1 MTSRALFNATD
12 FVMTHTPHSL
22 LISTFGHSEFRPYQL
37 EIIEAAAQE
46 QDILA
51 LMPSGAGKSL
61 CYQLPALLRSGLTV
75 VISPLIAL
83 MRDQVYALRAHGVKA
98 AMLNSANDEA
108 EDALVFSGLK
118 SRQLKLL
125 YMSPERFAKD
135 GTFAML
141 SRVEIATIVVD
152 EAHCISHWGK
162 GFRPEYLEIGPICA
176 ELAASSPKGQ
186 IQIMAFTA
194 TADAGTQAEI
204 IKHLFASP
212 PKLFVQSFDRPNI
225 HLKMARRRSA
235 DKQILAFLKNYQQET
250 GIVYC
255 SRRRHAEAMA
265 ELLTK
270 AGYRALAYHA
280 GLPDQ
285 SRSRVERIFQSGE
298 TVIIVATIA
307 FGMGVDR
314 PDVRF
319 VCHADTPSSVE
330 TYYQEIGRA
339 GRDGKPA
346 FTLGLFDP
354 AHFIKARER
363 IFLDK
368 TDEALQ
374 KTELLRLKNL
384 IKLCKPKICRRVVL
398 LSHFEESIEACSCCD
413 WCRGGIFKKI
423 ALRYGL

>member
-1 MTSRALFNATD
+1 MNQ
-12 FVMTHTPHSL
+12 TPQTFL
-22 LISTFGHSEFRPYQL
+22 TSTFGHAEFRPHQL
-37 EIIEAAAQE
+37 DIIEAALE
-46 QDILA
+46 SQDILA

-61 CYQLPALLRSGLTV
+61 CYQLPALMRGGLTV

-83 MRDQVYALRAHGVKA
+83 MRDQVYALRARGVKA
-98 AMLNSANDEA
+98 AMLNSLNDEA
-108 EDALVFSGLK
+108 EDALVFSGLR

-141 SRVEIATIVVD
+141 SRADVTCIVVD

-162 GFRPEYLEIGPICA
+162 GFRPEYLEIGSICA

-186 IQIMAFTA
+186 IQIMAVTA

-204 IKHLFASP
+204 IKYLFAAP
-212 PKLFVQSFDRPNI
+212 PKLFIQSFDRPNI
-225 HLKMARRRSA
+225 HLKMARRRAA
-235 DKQILAFLKNYQQET
+235 DEQILAFIKNRKHET

-330 TYYQEIGRA
+330 SYYQEIGRA
-339 GRDGKPA
+339 GRDGNPS

-354 AHFIKARER
+354 SYFIKARER
-363 IFLDK
+363 IFLNK
-368 TDEALQ
+368 NDEAAQ

-384 IKLCKPKICRRVVL
+384 VRLCKPKTCR
-398 LSHFEESIEACSCCD
+398 
-413 WCRGGIFKKI
+413 
-423 ALRYGL
+423 

>member
-1 MTSRALFNATD
+1 MN
-12 FVMTHTPHSL
+12 HTPSSL
-22 LISTFGHSEFRPYQL
+22 LTSTFGHAEFRPHQL
-37 EIIEAAAQE
+37 EIIEAALKG

-51 LMPSGAGKSL
+51 LMPSGGGKSL
-61 CYQLPALLRSGLTV
+61 CYQLPALMRSGITV

-83 MRDQVYALRAHGVKA
+83 MRDQVYALRARGVKA
-98 AMLNSANDEA
+98 AMLNSLNDEA
-108 EDALVFSGLK
+108 EDTLVFSGLK

-141 SRVEIATIVVD
+141 SRASVCCIVVD

-162 GFRPEYLEIGPICA
+162 AFRPEYLEIGSICA
-176 ELAASSPKGQ
+176 ELAASSPTGQ
-186 IQIMAFTA
+186 VQIMAVTA

-204 IKHLFASP
+204 IKHLFGAM
-212 PKLFVQSFDRPNI
+212 PKLFIQSFDRPNI
-225 HLKMARRRSA
+225 YLKMARRRAA
-235 DKQILAFLKNYQQET
+235 DKQILVFIKKHKQDT

-265 ELLTK
+265 DILTK
-270 AGYRALAYHA
+270 AGYRAFAYHA

-285 SRSRVERIFQSGE
+285 SRSRVEKIFQSGE

-346 FTLGLFDP
+346 FTLGLFDT
-354 AHFIKARER
+354 ANFIKARER
-363 IFLDK
+363 IGLDK
-368 TDEALQ
+368 TDIHTQ
-374 KTELLRLKNL
+374 KKELLRLQNL
-384 IKLCKPKICRRVVL
+384 VKLCKPKTCRRVIL
-398 LSHFEESIEACSCCD
+398 LSHFEEKIPACDQCD
-413 WCRGGIFKKI
+413 WCKAGIFKKI

>member
-1 MTSRALFNATD
+1 MNL
-12 FVMTHTPHSL
+12 TPHSIL
-22 LISTFGHSEFRPYQL
+22 TSTFGHTEFRPHQL
-37 EIIEAAAQE
+37 KIIEAALQN

-61 CYQLPALLRSGLTV
+61 CYQLPALMRGGLTV

-83 MRDQVYALRAHGVKA
+83 MRDQVYALRARGVKA
-98 AMLNSANDEA
+98 AMLNSANDDE
-108 EDALVFSGLK
+108 EDALVFSGLR
-118 SRQLKLL
+118 SSQLKLL

-135 GTFAML
+135 GTFAL
-141 SRVEIATIVVD
+141 LERANVTCIVVD
-152 EAHCISHWGK
+152 EAHCIAHWGK
-162 GFRPEYLEIGPICA
+162 EFRPEYLALGSLTA
-176 ELAASSPKGQ
+176 ELAASTPQGQ
-186 IQIMAFTA
+186 IQIMAVTA

-204 IKHLFASP
+204 IKHLFAAL
-212 PKLFVQSFDRPNI
+212 PKIFTQSFDRPNI
-225 HLKMARRRSA
+225 HLKMARRRAA
-235 DKQILAFLKNYQQET
+235 DTQILAFIKKYRTET
-250 GIVYC
+250 GIIYC

-265 ELLTK
+265 ELLNK
-270 AGYRALAYHA
+270 NGYRALAYHA

-314 PDVRF
+314 PDVRY

-330 TYYQEIGRA
+330 AYYQEIGRA

-354 AHFIKARER
+354 TNFVNLKQR
-363 IFLDK
+363 IVLKND
-368 TDEALQ
+368 DENTK

-384 IKLCKPKICRRVVL
+384 VKLCKPNQCLRVIL
-398 LSHFEESIEACSCCD
+398 LAHFEEEAQRCGRCD
-413 WCRGGIFKKI
+413 WCEAGVFRRF
-423 ALRYGL
+423 ALRNGL

>member
-1 MTSRALFNATD
+1 MKSSTNTIHGLLTSA
-12 FVMTHTPHSL
+12 
-22 LISTFGHSEFRPYQL
+22 FGHDAFRPQQL
-37 EIIEAAAQE
+37 EIIEAVLDN

-61 CYQLPALLRSGLTV
+61 CFQLPALMRPGLTV
-75 VISPLIAL
+75 VVSPLIAL
-83 MRDQVYALRAHGVKA
+83 MRDQVLALRKRGVKA
-98 AMLNSANDEA
+98 AMLNSANDDA
-108 EDALVFSGLK
+108 EDALVFGGLREGK
-118 SRQLKLL
+118 LKLL

-141 SRVEIATIVVD
+141 ERANVACIVVD
-152 EAHCISHWGK
+152 EAHCIAHWGK
-162 GFRPEYLEIGPICA
+162 GFRPEYLEIGSICA
-176 ELAASSPKGQ
+176 ELAAAMPNGQ
-186 IQIMAFTA
+186 LQILAFTA
-194 TADAGTQAEI
+194 TADTGTQAEI
-204 IKHLFASP
+204 IKHLFAAP
-212 PKLFVQSFDRPNI
+212 PRLFIQSFDRPNI
-225 HLKMARRRSA
+225 HLKMARRRAA
-235 DKQILAFLKNYQQET
+235 DKQILAFIKNHKTDT
-250 GIVYC
+250 GIIYC

-285 SRSRVERIFQSGE
+285 SRSRVERVFQSGE

-330 TYYQEIGRA
+330 SYYQEIGRA

-346 FTLGLFDP
+346 FTYTLFDP
-354 AHFIKARER
+354 VNFMKAREK
-363 IFLDK
+363 ILLGEEDLK
-368 TDEALQ
+368 

-384 IKLCKPKICRRVVL
+384 VKLCKPKHCRRVAL
-398 LSHFEESIEACSCCD
+398 LAHFEEKTSRCGYCD
-413 WCRGGIFKKI
+413 WCQAGLFKKLV
-423 ALRYGL
+423 LRYGL